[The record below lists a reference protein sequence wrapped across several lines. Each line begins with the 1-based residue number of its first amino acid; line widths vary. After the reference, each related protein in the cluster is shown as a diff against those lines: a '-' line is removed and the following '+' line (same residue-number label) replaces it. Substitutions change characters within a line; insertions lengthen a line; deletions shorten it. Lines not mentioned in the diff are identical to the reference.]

1 MLPAG
6 ALGVAQYS
14 NSIMTLY
21 GCTRNGT
28 QVLCDSDLSNQDSKN
43 TQVQSASIGND
54 AYIIDDRGDRHTRT
68 GGFFVNV
75 DGDQRTNMDI
85 PYGQSARYILVF
97 NDVPAKVQQVSL
109 ISTTGALNVENIAV
123 ADPNANPGAT
133 ATASSSAPGS
143 AVQPSGSGKPGS
155 GGGQRAAQPK
165 PAPAASAATAA
176 VPNL

>member
-1 MLPAG
+1 M
-6 ALGVAQYS
+6 AQYS
-14 NSIMTLY
+14 SSIMTLY

-54 AYIIDDRGDRHTRT
+54 AYIIDDRGDRHART

-97 NDVPAKVQQVSL
+97 NDVPAMVQQVSM
-109 ISTTGALNVENIAV
+109 ISTTGGLNVENIPVTA
-123 ADPNANPGAT
+123 PGANPGANSS
-133 ATASSSAPGS
+133 ASASAPSSDVQPASS
-143 AVQPSGSGKPGS
+143 GKSGS
-155 GGGQRAAQPK
+155 GGGQRASQPK
-165 PAPAASAATAA
+165 PAPAAGAATAA